1 MFLNR
6 NETLSIS
13 MNFLQVLLDAGA
25 HPDFPDSRNITPID
39 ILHAYNNDQV
49 QFMLSLKCI
58 AASAVV
64 RNLKSGKR
72 LGPDQLPRN
81 MIDYLVLHTKP
92 SSNNQII

>member
-1 MFLNR
+1 
-6 NETLSIS
+6 
-13 MNFLQVLLDAGA
+13 LDAGA

-58 AASAVV
+58 AASTVV
-64 RNLKSGKR
+64 RTSGYKNLKS

-81 MIDYLVLHTKP
+81 MIDYLEMHTKP
-92 SSNNQII
+92 SSSFEVV